1 MPVSY
6 EPWLVL
12 LSIVMAIQGA
22 YVGLSLSVQIGDAAG
37 MRRRMLLAGSA
48 FSLAVA
54 IWTMHFVG
62 MLAARLS
69 FPVDYLVFPTLL
81 SFLVCVIVVGV
92 AVYATSSGPLTPL
105 RLTLSACLMGGGI
118 FSMHYLGMSAL
129 HASAHMIHAQLFVA
143 ASMAVAIAAS
153 GLALWLARRTGRAA
167 AAGPV
172 RDRVRHRG
180 VGHALHRDGRAS
192 GCSRTSPRHRPR
204 PRSRPICWR
213 SWSRSWRSACRGYS
227 CCSSCRSARPT
238 TASRADAGRGADV
251 PRTRHGSSRVTA
263 SPDFG
268 RGAYAAARRRRG
280 PPRRFARH
288 LPVERDGG
296 TQFVAVETSSRST
309 PTRTTPTSSTETTS
323 CSARSRSATSSS
335 GSTATASSAC
345 TAATSST
352 SSGWSAQRSGDN
364 ELVEMEAD
372 HYAVPVSRSRVG
384 SLKSRVAASNGAE
397 RRRRHH
403 ICVAIICSARRARSR
418 IHRVASANL
427 TQFVQSAR
435 HSCRN
440 RAFCAAPVASSPSLA
455 AAAHTRRTSRSLR
468 QN

>member
-22 YVGLSLSVQIGDAAG
+22 YVGLSLSVQIVNAEG

-81 SFLVCVIVVGV
+81 SFLVCAIVVGV

-129 HASAHMIHAQLFVA
+129 HASAHMTHAQLFVA

-153 GLALWLARRTGRAA
+153 GLALWLA
-167 AAGPV
+167 
-172 RDRVRHRG
+172 
-180 VGHALHRDGRAS
+180 
-192 GCSRTSPRHRPR
+192 
-204 PRSRPICWR
+204 
-213 SWSRSWRSACRGYS
+213 
-227 CCSSCRSARPT
+227 
-238 TASRADAGRGADV
+238 AGRGGRPPLVLSAVAFGIAVSGMHYTAMEGVRLFPHMAAASTAPALSTDLLAIVVAVVGFCVSGIFLLFLV
-251 PRTRHGSSRVTA
+251 PDRAAPAFAETA
-263 SPDFG
+263 GASIPVATPGVHAEAVQNPDLG
-268 RGAYAAARRRRG
+268 RGTAAPLGGAGG

-288 LPVERDGG
+288 LPVERDGA
-296 TQFVAVETSSRST
+296 TQFVAVESVVAVHANAHYTYLFNGNDRLFCPLAISDVEQRLDNNRFIRVHRSHIVNIE
-309 PTRTTPTSSTETTS
+309 RVI
-323 CSARSRSATSSS
+323 
-335 GSTATASSAC
+335 GYK
-345 TAATSST
+345 
-352 SSGWSAQRSGDN
+352 RSGDN
-364 ELVEMEAD
+364 ELVEMQATE

-384 SLKSRVAASNGAE
+384 SLKSRVAAITGGE
-397 RRRRHH
+397 LGVQRRRQH
-403 ICVAIICSARRARSR
+403 
-418 IHRVASANL
+418 VAS
-427 TQFVQSAR
+427 Q
-435 HSCRN
+435 
-440 RAFCAAPVASSPSLA
+440 
-455 AAAHTRRTSRSLR
+455 
-468 QN
+468 